1 MFSCNIFRQGGVVVR
16 RASGERIQVWFTL
29 MRFGRLI
36 KFFFPHHDL
45 LVQGACEENGR
56 SASSVL
62 SQLKPTVAPFECL
75 IWKDWFYPCILWG
88 SLYCDLS
95 VCGKTWSLRCI
106 GFYYGSIL
114 YWQDSLEIVVKLK
127 ISYLS
132 KTYLFKEEISI
143 KSNFL
148 ELKFRSISCDL
159 WTYTR
164 FQVLKSARCIVY
176 RTWASV
182 CVYV

>member
-29 MRFGRLI
+29 MRFRRLI
-36 KFFFPHHDL
+36 KSSFFPPSRFACSRCVWREWTVCQLSSIAAEAYSSSFWMLDL
-45 LVQGACEENGR
+45 EGLILSLYLVR
-56 SASSVL
+56 
-62 SQLKPTVAPFECL
+62 
-75 IWKDWFYPCILWG
+75 I
-88 SLYCDLS
+88 LYCDLS
-95 VCGKTWSLRCI
+95 VCGKTWRCL

-176 RTWASV
+176 RTQAFV